1 MIYCAITY
9 VNNSL
14 MSLVPGSCGDLDVLF
29 RQGILPEVDQRL
41 VPVEEA
47 CVREDFFVVAPGHQR
62 SVVNVVAS

>member
-1 MIYCAITY
+1 
-9 VNNSL
+9 

-29 RQGILPEVDQRL
+29 RQGILPEVDQGL